1 MNSLFIKNTIYH
13 KGGKIIVAKRLLKK
27 KTKLNPVL
35 IFAITF
41 IILLILSF
49 IFIEK
54 HVCPIIEALSEV
66 EARIIGTQ
74 GINKGVT
81 EALEDGIS
89 YDDLIDIVKDEQGKI
104 LLIQANTV
112 DINLLG
118 SDIITL
124 VQKNMDIYKN
134 NVKKIPFG
142 NIMGSKLFANLGP
155 NFKVFIIP
163 LSSIVVDF
171 YSEFEQAG
179 INQTIHRIYMEIN
192 AKVQVVIPLSNKT
205 VEITSNVPI
214 AETVIVGEVPKT
226 YINIPDI
233 NNKRSFN

>member
-1 MNSLFIKNTIYH
+1 
-13 KGGKIIVAKRLLKK
+13 
-27 KTKLNPVL
+27 
-35 IFAITF
+35 
-41 IILLILSF
+41 
-49 IFIEK
+49 
-54 HVCPIIEALSEV
+54 
-66 EARIIGTQ
+66 
-74 GINKGVT
+74 
-81 EALEDGIS
+81 
-89 YDDLIDIVKDEQGKI
+89 
-104 LLIQANTV
+104 
-112 DINLLG
+112 
-118 SDIITL
+118 
-124 VQKNMDIYKN
+124 
-134 NVKKIPFG
+134 
-142 NIMGSKLFANLGP
+142 MGSKLFANLGP

>member
-1 MNSLFIKNTIYH
+1 MKKKSLRKRNKFSPPFIFATIFFILIILSLF
-13 KGGKIIVAKRLLKK
+13 
-27 KTKLNPVL
+27 
-35 IFAITF
+35 
-41 IILLILSF
+41 
-49 IFIEK
+49 FIEK
-54 HVCPIIEALSEV
+54 RVCPIIEALSEV

-89 YDDLIDIVKDEQGKI
+89 YEDLIDIVKDEQGKI

-118 SDIITL
+118 ADITTL

-134 NVKKIPFG
+134 DIKKIPFG
-142 NIMGSKLFANLGP
+142 NILGSKLFANLGP
-155 NFKVFIIP
+155 KFKVYIIP

-171 YSEFEQAG
+171 YSEFEEAG

-192 AKVQVVIPLSNKT
+192 TKIQVIIPLSNKT
-205 VEITSNVPI
+205 LEITSNVPI
-214 AETVIVGEVPKT
+214 AETVIVGDVPKT
-226 YINIPDI
+226 FIKIPSINSKD
-233 NNKRSFN
+233 NF

>member
-1 MNSLFIKNTIYH
+1 M
-13 KGGKIIVAKRLLKK
+13 AKRLLKK

-89 YDDLIDIVKDEQGKI
+89 YDDLIDIVKDEREK
-104 LLIQANTV
+104 
-112 DINLLG
+112 
-118 SDIITL
+118 
-124 VQKNMDIYKN
+124 
-134 NVKKIPFG
+134 
-142 NIMGSKLFANLGP
+142 
-155 NFKVFIIP
+155 
-163 LSSIVVDF
+163 F
-171 YSEFEQAG
+171 Y
-179 INQTIHRIYMEIN
+179 
-192 AKVQVVIPLSNKT
+192 
-205 VEITSNVPI
+205 
-214 AETVIVGEVPKT
+214 
-226 YINIPDI
+226 
-233 NNKRSFN
+233 